1 MGNYNRGLREQ
12 LSVVSCIDP
21 DAYTAATYTGDV
33 IDMQDFRRVIF
44 ILQAG
49 DLGSS
54 ATLDYRVEGS
64 AVVGLTSSG
73 TVGTAATQ
81 LTQAGTDSN
90 KQVVIEVTA
99 EQVAALGYRYIR
111 DEMIV
116 GTATSDCGSIALGQ
130 LAHYSPAS
138 EYDLASVDEIL
149 P

>member
-21 DAYTAATYTGDV
+21 DAYTAATYNGDV

-73 TVGTAATQ
+73 TVGTAAT
-81 LTQAGTDSN
+81 
-90 KQVVIEVTA
+90 
-99 EQVAALGYRYIR
+99 
-111 DEMIV
+111 
-116 GTATSDCGSIALGQ
+116 
-130 LAHYSPAS
+130 
-138 EYDLASVDEIL
+138 
-149 P
+149 

>member
-21 DAYTAATYTGDV
+21 DAYTAATYNGDV

-54 ATLDYRVEGS
+54 ATLDYQVEGS

-90 KQVVIEVTA
+90 KQVIIEVTA

>member
-21 DAYTAATYTGDV
+21 DAYTAATYNGDV

-90 KQVVIEVTA
+90 KQVVIEVTV
-99 EQVAALGYRYIR
+99 EQVAALGYRFIR

-116 GTATSDCGSIALGQ
+116 GTATSDCGAVAVGQ
-130 LAHYSPAS
+130 LARYSPGS

-149 P
+149 L

>member
-1 MGNYNRGLREQ
+1 MGNYNGGLREQ

-21 DAYTAATYTGDV
+21 DAYTATTYNGDV

-73 TVGTAATQ
+73 TVGRRPR
-81 LTQAGTDSN
+81 S
-90 KQVVIEVTA
+90 
-99 EQVAALGYRYIR
+99 
-111 DEMIV
+111 
-116 GTATSDCGSIALGQ
+116 
-130 LAHYSPAS
+130 
-138 EYDLASVDEIL
+138 
-149 P
+149 

>member
-21 DAYTAATYTGDV
+21 DAYTAATYNGDV

-64 AVVGLTSSG
+64 AVVGMTSSG

-130 LAHYSPAS
+130 SAHYSPAS

>member
-81 LTQAGTDSN
+81 LTDSN

-116 GTATSDCGSIALGQ
+116 KTATSDCGSIALGQ